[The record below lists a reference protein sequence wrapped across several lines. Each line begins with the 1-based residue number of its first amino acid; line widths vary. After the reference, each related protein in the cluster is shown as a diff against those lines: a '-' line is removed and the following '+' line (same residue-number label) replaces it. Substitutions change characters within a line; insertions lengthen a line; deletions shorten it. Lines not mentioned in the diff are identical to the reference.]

1 MTFESTNLRP
11 IEQLIPLLNEQGR
24 SYIIRLRRKPKPN
37 HTVYELKVLANG
49 S

>member
-11 IEQLIPLLNEQGR
+11 IEQLIPILAKQGK
-24 SYIIRLRRKPKPN
+24 SYIIRLRRKSKQ
-37 HTVYELKVLANG
+37 TVYVLKVLANG